1 MLLIIKWD
9 STSSGGKPSELTRIR
24 CYEGDDCMH
33 DVKLDGSA
41 RVRIMFLA
49 VLSSLAT
56 IVAAQSA
63 ESVAA
68 EGVIKARDGDVMIL
82 QTVESPNL
90 KVLLTSDTEVG
101 QVQGV
106 LQVRRKEMTMAA
118 LIPGLTVSVEGK
130 HNEEGEL
137 VATSVSFKGNDLERA
152 EAIQA
157 GLHETQVQT
166 AQNKQAIAANK
177 EAIDAAAA
185 RFGELDDYYILD
197 EVTVYFDNGKV
208 QVDQQYVPQLLQ
220 LAEKAS
226 SINGYVI
233 EVKGYASEVGS
244 KTLNQQLSEDRA
256 DNVTNILVQQGHVP
270 LTRILA
276 PAAMGE
282 SHQVETGDKET
293 EQAENRRVVVRVLQ
307 NKAIA
312 GR

>member
-1 MLLIIKWD
+1 MHVLKLG
-9 STSSGGKPSELTRIR
+9 SSAL
-24 CYEGDDCMH
+24 
-33 DVKLDGSA
+33 A
-41 RVRIMFLA
+41 RIMLLA

-56 IVAAQSA
+56 IVGAQSA
-63 ESVAA
+63 ESVTA
-68 EGVIKARDGDVMIL
+68 EGVIKARNGDILIL

-90 KVLLTSDTEVG
+90 KVLLTSETEVG

-118 LIPGLTVSVEGK
+118 LIPGLTVNVEGK
-130 HNEEGEL
+130 HNDEGEL

-157 GLHETQVQT
+157 GLHETQAQT
-166 AQNKQAIAANK
+166 EHNKQAIEEHDSALQRQHQRISANK
-177 EAIDAAAA
+177 EAVDAAAA

-208 QVDQQYVPQLLQ
+208 QVGQQYVPQLLQ

-244 KTLNQQLSEDRA
+244 KELNQQLSEDRA
-256 DNVTNILVQQGHVP
+256 GNVTNVLVQHAHVP

-312 GR
+312 GQ

>member
-1 MLLIIKWD
+1 ML
-9 STSSGGKPSELTRIR
+9 
-24 CYEGDDCMH
+24 
-33 DVKLDGSA
+33 
-41 RVRIMFLA
+41 LA

-68 EGVIKARDGDVMIL
+68 EGVIKARDGDIMLV
-82 QTVESPNL
+82 QTVDSPNL

-130 HNEEGEL
+130 HNDEGEL

-166 AQNKQAIAANK
+166 EQNKQAISANK
-177 EAIDAAAA
+177 GAIDAAAA

-197 EVTVYFDNGKV
+197 EVTGYFDNGKV
-208 QVDQQYVPQLLQ
+208 QVDQQYIPQLLQ

-256 DNVTNILVQQGHVP
+256 GNVTNILVQQGHVP

-312 GR
+312 GL

>member
-1 MLLIIKWD
+1 
-9 STSSGGKPSELTRIR
+9 
-24 CYEGDDCMH
+24 MH
-33 DVKLDGSA
+33 DVKVDGFA
-41 RVRIMFLA
+41 RVRIMLLA

-56 IVAAQSA
+56 IVGAQSA

-68 EGVIKARDGDVMIL
+68 EGVIKARDGDIMIL

-130 HNEEGEL
+130 HNDEGEL

-166 AQNKQAIAANK
+166 EQNKQAISANK
-177 EAIDAAAA
+177 EAIDAATA

-208 QVDQQYVPQLLQ
+208 QVDQQYIPQLLQ

-256 DNVTNILVQQGHVP
+256 DNVTNILIQQGHVP

-312 GR
+312 GL